1 MAAVVVA
8 PDGGGQ
14 GQDALQDTGERSGW
28 AWPPWRSRS
37 SGPLRVSPAESMDLA
52 ERPEELRAGLSE
64 QCHQVEQRH
73 EPVDQ
78 VGPDLATG

>member
-14 GQDALQDTGERSGW
+14 GQDALQDAGERSGW

-37 SGPLRVSPAESMDLA
+37 SGPLRVSPADSMDLA
-52 ERPEELRAGLSE
+52 ERQE
-64 QCHQVEQRH
+64 
-73 EPVDQ
+73 
-78 VGPDLATG
+78 